1 MSIQSPRFSKGI
13 FAATLSLL
21 LLAPVAAFAAPDAKE
36 GKPANSGKGRYSKQE
51 TEVKA
56 QQTNLT
62 KPQAPPEKKKENR
75 PTLTVDQFRETKT
88 QEIQKIVDAQI
99 SKMRRLITVTAD
111 DDPQKPDFMFRLG
124 ELYAEKQKYNFSAAR
139 ALDQKIFELQP
150 NQRGPLQAQQKI
162 YEQ

>member
-1 MSIQSPRFSKGI
+1 MTIQSRFSKGF

-21 LLAPVAAFAAPDAKE
+21 LVPAAASAAPNDPTA
-36 GKPANSGKGRYSKQE
+36 KPADTGQGRYTKNE

-56 QQTNLT
+56 TQTNLT
-62 KPQAPPEKKKENR
+62 KPQAPPEKKKETR

-124 ELYAEKQKYNFSAAR
+124 ELYAEKQRYNFNQAR
-139 ALDQKIFELQP
+139 ALDQKKIGRASCRE
-150 NQRGPLQAQQKI
+150 RG
-162 YEQ
+162 